1 MDVELGRDRL
11 VRAYRR
17 VRSQERVGKKDQKR
31 VPLPLFFGGSEE
43 I

>member
-1 MDVELGRDRL
+1 MGVELGRDRL

-31 VPLPLFFGGSEE
+31 VPPPLFFGESEE